1 MDGNK
6 RTAYILCTLYFED
19 NQKEYKDEKLVKAIL
34 KIAKKSISDIN
45 KIMREL
51 LKCWARKD

>member
-51 LKCWARKD
+51 LKC